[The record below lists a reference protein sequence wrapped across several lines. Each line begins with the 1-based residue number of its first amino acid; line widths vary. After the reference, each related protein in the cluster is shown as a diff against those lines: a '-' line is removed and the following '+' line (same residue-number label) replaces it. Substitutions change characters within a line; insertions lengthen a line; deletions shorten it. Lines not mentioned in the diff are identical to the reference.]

1 MMKTVKDHIEDTR
14 KRLAEAAA
22 ARQAKSPNGSMP
34 TKNAKP
40 KLPKQQGNVPKPA
53 KKPRSKGK

>member
-1 MMKTVKDHIEDTR
+1 MTKTVKEHIEATR

-22 ARQAKSPNGSMP
+22 ERQVKSPNGSTP
-34 TKNAKP
+34 TKNAKS
-40 KLPKQQGNVPKPA
+40 KLPKQQGNAPKPA